1 MSLKLS
7 LLTRQA
13 VMAAL
18 DEFERLGRDPF
29 LRQHGFGTARDYF
42 VRHPVTGALCD
53 SKAIAGV
60 AYGLAVPTGEPLRAS
75 DFSGGAAT
83 VAKVLRNLGFEIVAP
98 ADASRRSAEGEPL
111 AARREW
117 SRQEVEL
124 LVADY
129 LQMLTLEL
137 TGQSFN
143 KAARR
148 RALMPLLQDR
158 TEASIEFKRRNV
170 SAVMHQLGLPR
181 IRGYLP
187 AENTQGERLLDVID
201 EQLDLYPDL
210 ERAAEAAVERPA
222 IVAEPTDFNKVR
234 SASPQRSL
242 RAEEASPPYKRRAI
256 RRDFLERESR
266 NRSLGKAGEEFIVDF
281 ERWQL
286 LKLGLGQLAD
296 KVDHVAKSQG
306 DGLGYDVLSFE
317 PNGRERFIEVKTTA
331 FGEETPF
338 FVTSNE
344 LSFAREAGE
353 QFKLCRV
360 FDFRAAPRFFELAG
374 PVEQH
379 FYLDPA
385 TYRASLS

>member
-1 MSLKLS
+1 MSQKLS

-18 DEFERLGRDPF
+18 DEFERLGREEF
-29 LRQHGFGTARDYF
+29 LQRHGFGPARDYF
-42 VRHPVTGALCD
+42 VRHPVSGALCD

-60 AYGLAVPTGEPLRAS
+60 AYGLVAPTGEHLRAI

-83 VAKVLRNLGFEIVAP
+83 VAKVLRDLGFEMVAP
-98 ADASRRSAEGEPL
+98 DMASHQPTEDEPTSV
-111 AARREW
+111 RREW

-137 TGQSFN
+137 TGQAFN

-158 TEASIEFKRRNV
+158 SEASIEFKRRNV
-170 SAVMHQLGLPR
+170 SAVMKQLSLPR

-187 AENTQGERLLDVID
+187 AENTQGERLLDVIA

-222 IVAEPTDFNKVR
+222 VVAEPADFNKVR
-234 SASPQRSL
+234 AAAPQRSL

-256 RRDFLERESR
+256 RRDFFERESR

-286 LKLGLGQLAD
+286 LRLGLGQLAD

-317 PNGRERFIEVKTTA
+317 PDGRERFIEVKTTS

-344 LSFAREAGE
+344 LSFAREAGD

-385 TYRASLS
+385 TYKASLS